1 MAERQTNYTIG
12 EIYELPSRGAIYDVP
27 VNPIIELRSMNGRDE
42 LKRQNPD
49 SNCTQFKKLADII
62 EGCCIEKPA
71 IHVYDMCLADYTF
84 LLHRLRVIT
93 YEAGYDVHLICP
105 FCKADIDT
113 VADLDSLPFKDLD
126 VEALKEKMIIQ
137 LPKCGKTVKLK
148 LQTPRML
155 DENAAKAKELK
166 RKYKTAD
173 IAIDELVLVLS
184 IIDTVDGEKLDQ
196 SRLETFIYNLNAM
209 DLKLM
214 IKREDEINSMFGI
227 VNDLVVDCPN
237 CGGEVHTSFRYG
249 AEFFGPA
256 SR

>member
-93 YEAGYDVHLICP
+93 YESGYDVHLICP
-105 FCKADIDT
+105 FCKAEIDT

-148 LQTPRML
+148 LQTPRM
-155 DENAAKAKELK
+155 
-166 RKYKTAD
+166 
-173 IAIDELVLVLS
+173 
-184 IIDTVDGEKLDQ
+184 
-196 SRLETFIYNLNAM
+196 LETFIYNLNAM